1 MLLPLFILAIGM
13 LYYRLAKKHQKPAWG
28 YAFLGIGVFIG
39 TPVIVGLI
47 LWLIASAVG
56 ASGDIEFTIA
66 LWAIRSETCLGLCVF
81 GNWRFY
87 RHTCNCGFDLV
98 VDCFC
103 SRSIGRY

>member
-1 MLLPLFILAIGM
+1 M

-66 LWAIRSETCLGLCVF
+66 LWAILSCLVAVIAVYYILKSA
-81 GNWRFY
+81 WSKKSKKKSY
-87 RHTCNCGFDLV
+87 DELL
-98 VDCFC
+98 DQ
-103 SRSIGRY
+103 